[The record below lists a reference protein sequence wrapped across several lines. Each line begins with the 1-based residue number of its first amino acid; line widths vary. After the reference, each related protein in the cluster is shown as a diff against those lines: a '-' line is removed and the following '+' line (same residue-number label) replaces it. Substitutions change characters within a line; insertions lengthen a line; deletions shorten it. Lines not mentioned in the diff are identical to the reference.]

1 MEKKVINLF
10 TVGNFQKSHGYER
23 VMKGLKQY
31 NEEEHEVEF
40 LFHMVGEGTEL
51 NYYKKLVQKL
61 GLTDSIF
68 FYGKLTGERLEEVY
82 KKADIGLGIFGAYK
96 RKLYLSSALKIRE
109 YLLHGLPIVS
119 GCREDI
125 FIGKDVPFF
134 IQFNN
139 DSSVIDMDKIVHFYE
154 NLEQYG
160 TKETLKETIVD
171 FCRKNADMNITMKPV
186 LEYLK
191 E

>member
-23 VMKGLKQY
+23 VIKGLKQY

-68 FYGKLTGERLEEVY
+68 FLWEINRGKARRS
-82 KKADIGLGIFGAYK
+82 I
-96 RKLYLSSALKIRE
+96 
-109 YLLHGLPIVS
+109 
-119 GCREDI
+119 
-125 FIGKDVPFF
+125 
-134 IQFNN
+134 
-139 DSSVIDMDKIVHFYE
+139 
-154 NLEQYG
+154 
-160 TKETLKETIVD
+160 
-171 FCRKNADMNITMKPV
+171 
-186 LEYLK
+186 
-191 E
+191 

>member
-1 MEKKVINLF
+1 M
-10 TVGNFQKSHGYER
+10 
-23 VMKGLKQY
+23 
-31 NEEEHEVEF
+31 
-40 LFHMVGEGTEL
+40 
-51 NYYKKLVQKL
+51 
-61 GLTDSIF
+61 
-68 FYGKLTGERLEEVY
+68 
-82 KKADIGLGIFGAYK
+82 
-96 RKLYLSSALKIRE
+96 
-109 YLLHGLPIVS
+109 S